1 MAIQERSYEN
11 TITNAQSE
19 LTNLLQALKKFKF
32 PERVKKPLKLGNIEL
47 DSFVSEIPV
56 GSNEEDY
63 IYILKVVGRN
73 KTNRKF
79 YDKLENE
86 KAKQNNQKDFPRLN
100 KKHKGSQYLYVG
112 RSHKLRSR
120 IRQHIGSGHKGTYA
134 LHMMRWANNIEED
147 IELQYFKLEGV
158 ENLVVQAVEDAL
170 WSELRPAFGRKGD
183 K

>member
-1 MAIQERSYEN
+1 MAIQEKSYEN
-11 TITNAQSE
+11 TISSARNE
-19 LTNLLQALKKFKF
+19 LTNLLDALKTFEF
-32 PERVKKPLKLGNIEL
+32 PERINKLLKLGDIEL
-47 DSFVSEIPV
+47 NSFVSEIPV

-73 KTNRKF
+73 RTNRVF
-79 YDKLENE
+79 YDKLEDE
-86 KAKQNNQKDFPRLN
+86 KAKPNNPKDFPRLN

-120 IRQHIGSGHKGTYA
+120 IRQHLGSGHKGTYA
-134 LHMMRWANNIEED
+134 LHMMRWANKIEEN